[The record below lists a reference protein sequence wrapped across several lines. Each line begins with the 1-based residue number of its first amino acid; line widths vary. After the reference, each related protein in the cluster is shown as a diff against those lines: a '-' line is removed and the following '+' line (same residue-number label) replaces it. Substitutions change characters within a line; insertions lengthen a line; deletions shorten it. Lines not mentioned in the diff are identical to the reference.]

1 MKTRRINEKKNQP
14 YVVKTHRHVST
25 SFALMVH
32 YLIEV
37 LTKENEYF
45 VYRGEDCTDVFTEK
59 FEKIIYNF
67 ANFPKQK
74 MIFTEED
81 R

>member
-1 MKTRRINEKKNQP
+1 
-14 YVVKTHRHVST
+14 
-25 SFALMVH
+25 MVH

-45 VYRGEDCTDVFTEK
+45 VYRGEDCTDVFPEK